1 MINHIGKI
9 CGLWLPAALLFS
21 THLAARAEVP
31 QRPNIVLIL
40 SDDQGWTDYG
50 FEGHPQIQTPK
61 IDTLARGGAVF
72 SRAYVPVALCR
83 PSLASIATGLY
94 PHQTKI
100 TGNDPAPASDELRER
115 LISQID
121 ACPLVPKLLAK
132 RGYASFQAGK
142 WWEGH
147 YSRGGFTEGMT
158 QGFGQDPRG
167 RHGDAG
173 LKIGREGMQPVFDFI
188 DRNAGKNPFFLW
200 YAPMMP
206 HTPHNPPDRL
216 FQKYKAKG
224 IRSDH
229 AARYYAMVEWFDE
242 TCGELL
248 AHLEK
253 KGLRENTLIIYTGDN
268 GWLQDPDSANFITG
282 SKQAPQDA
290 GIRQPIIFNWP
301 GVIPASQ
308 RTTQL
313 ASTVD
318 IAPTILGFAGAEI
331 PAAMTGYNLRECLTA
346 GTRTPRTAVFCEG
359 YSHNI
364 SELGNPE
371 ANLLYRSVIEGEWKL
386 LLTYDGK
393 IDGFAELHQN
403 AERRPQLFHLI
414 NDPYERANLAKE
426 HPDIVARLAAKIAA
440 WNPLKVRKAVEA
452 WTEEPAQKN

>member
-1 MINHIGKI
+1 MQLKLSLMRNLFRKLL
-9 CGLWLPAALLFS
+9 GLCLPVALLFS
-21 THLAARAEVP
+21 AHVQAQPDRHEK
-31 QRPNIVLIL
+31 PNIVLIL
-40 SDDQGWTDYG
+40 SDDQGWDDYG
-50 FEGHPQIQTPK
+50 FEGHPQIETPH
-61 IDTLARGGAVF
+61 IDTLARGGAAF
-72 SRAYVPVALCR
+72 SRGYVPVALCR

-100 TGNDPAPASDELRER
+100 TGNDPTPASDELRKR
-115 LISQID
+115 LISRID
-121 ACPLVPKLLAK
+121 DCPLIPKLLAP
-132 RGYASFQAGK
+132 RGYVSFQAGK

-158 QGFGQDPRG
+158 QGLGKDPLG

-173 LKIGREGMQPVFDFI
+173 LKIGREGMRPVFDFI
-188 DRNAGKNPFFLW
+188 DRNAGKTPFFLW

-229 AARYYAMVEWFDE
+229 VARYYATVEWFDE

-248 AHLEK
+248 AYLDR

-268 GWLQDPDSANFITG
+268 GWLQDPDSENFIPG

-301 GVIPASQ
+301 GVIPASP
-308 RTTQL
+308 RSVQL

-346 GTRTPRTAVFCEG
+346 GTPTPRTSVFCEG

-371 ANLLYRSVIEGEWKL
+371 ANLLYRSLIDGEWKL

-393 IDGFAELHQN
+393 IDGFEELHRN
-403 AERRPQLFHLI
+403 AERRPQLFNLI
-414 NDPYERANLAKE
+414 DDSHERANLAKD
-426 HPDIVARLAAKIAA
+426 HPEIVARMAAKIAA
-440 WNPLKVRKAVEA
+440 WYPLKARKA
-452 WTEEPAQKN
+452 Q